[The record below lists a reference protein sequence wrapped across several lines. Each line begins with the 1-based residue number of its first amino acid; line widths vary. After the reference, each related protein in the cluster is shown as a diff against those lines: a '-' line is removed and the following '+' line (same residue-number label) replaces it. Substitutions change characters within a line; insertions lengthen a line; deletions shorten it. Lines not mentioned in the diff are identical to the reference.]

1 MGFAGFKFWVCFGAL
16 FVIYWA
22 ALNFQSR
29 IKYRNLAL
37 LIGSYL
43 FYASWDWRFLG
54 IIFTSSVLDFLVG
67 LQLEREREQ
76 FKRKLLL
83 TSSIVLNLG
92 FLALFK
98 YHNFFIDATESML
111 GLFAPVSFSR
121 LNWVLPVGISFYTF
135 QTISYTVDVYRGIIK
150 PERDPVTFLAYVS
163 FFPQLLAGPIEKAKT
178 LIPQFHRIHRFE
190 LDVMKGALLRIL
202 WGAFKKVVIADRLA
216 IFVNHAYAQPEELTT
231 LTAMTA
237 IVFFLIQL
245 YCDFSGYCD
254 MAIGMARLLG
264 FELSEN
270 FKRPFF
276 AKNIRTVY
284 QRWHMTIH
292 NWFKDYV
299 YFSLPAHKNN
309 LQRGL
314 KVLLVFALAGLWHGS
329 GINFLL
335 WGLLNGIFIFAL
347 DPIIDALSR
356 TNSKMLNVLCRGI
369 GHLAVQLSLVFFRAE
384 TLQEAGVVFR
394 SFLKW
399 NYSDLAAIPEHF
411 AQFGLHVN
419 EIIVAVFFVLIVL
432 LVECIQEYAPK
443 MNSKFYT
450 GMGLYRW
457 SAAMILSLAIV
468 LFGFY
473 DNRQGE
479 GARQKDA
486 VQKQF
491 IYEEF

>member
-1 MGFAGFKFWVCFGAL
+1 MGFAGLNFWVCFVAF
-16 FVIYWA
+16 FVVYWG
-22 ALNFQSR
+22 ALNFKR
-29 IKYRNLAL
+29 RLKHRNLAL
-37 LIGSYL
+37 LVASYL

-76 FKRKLLL
+76 LKRKLLL
-83 TSSIVLNLG
+83 TSSIALNLG

-150 PERDPVTFLAYVS
+150 AERDPVTFLAYVS
-163 FFPQLLAGPIEKAKT
+163 FFPQLLAGPIERAKT

-190 LDVMKGALLRIL
+190 LDLMKRALLRIL

-216 IFVNHAYAQPEELTT
+216 IFVNHAYAQPEELTA

-237 IVFFLIQL
+237 IIFFVFQL

-270 FKRPFF
+270 FKRPLL
-276 AKNIRTVY
+276 ARNIRTVY
-284 QRWHMTIH
+284 QRWHITIH
-292 NWFKDYV
+292 NWFKEYV
-299 YFSLPAHKNN
+299 YFSLAAHKNSF
-309 LQRGL
+309 QRGM

-329 GINFLL
+329 GMNFLL
-335 WGLLNGIFIFAL
+335 WGLLNGLLIFLF
-347 DPIIDALSR
+347 DPLIDYISR
-356 TNSKMLNVLCRGI
+356 RNLKIMGVISRAV
-369 GHLAVQLSLVFFRAE
+369 GHIAVYLSLVFFRAE
-384 TLQEAGVVFR
+384 TLQEAGVIFR

-411 AQFGLHVN
+411 AQFGLHIN
-419 EIIVAVFFVLIVL
+419 EIIVAVVFILIVL
-432 LVECIQEYAPK
+432 LVECIQEYAAHHI
-443 MNSKFYT
+443 FRFFR
-450 GMGLYRW
+450 GMGLWRW
-457 SAAMILSLAIV
+457 SAAMALSLCIV

-473 DNRQGE
+473 DNREGE
-479 GARQKDA
+479 GIREEKVAKHEFLYE
-486 VQKQF
+486 QF
-491 IYEEF
+491 